1 MRLIVGIGLIGLGLT
16 GLSLTYPAV
25 GSEGSE
31 DADTSMGGGGG
42 RLELLP
48 NPSPRG
54 LAWGYWIPRDQM
66 SARQAA
72 TLPRYCEGR
81 YRTLDFPYP
90 ESVDSDTLPIV
101 ADAESAAYW
110 IDGDVVLNGQVHLEQ
125 GNRSISAEEVR
136 LDRATRDA
144 QLTGQVRVLEP
155 GVAAQGTRGQVN
167 LDTRAASL
175 EEVEFLL
182 LEGGMRGEAD
192 SLNQD
197 EQGNLKMVAGSYTR
211 CEPGNNSWRVT
222 STSVQITEGEN
233 WAVARNAVLRVKD
246 VPVFYAP
253 RISIPVTDERLSG
266 FLFPTIG
273 YSSEDGT
280 EIGLPYYLNLAPNY
294 DATLVPRYV
303 SKRGW
308 GLESEFRYLSGW
320 QESVFSGA
328 FLPNDDR
335 YDGKLTRS
343 DFDERKAQ
351 GRVTGEFE
359 PADRWL
365 IALDHSGD
373 AGPFSTLVDYTAV
386 SDRDYFRD
394 LDSYLDVSSQ
404 IALERLGQV
413 EYTSGG
419 LDSRLWVQRF
429 DRLDDVTVDPYQRL
443 PQLDL
448 TYTGRLVGPLE
459 WSLGTQ
465 AVSFDRDNT
474 DLTGIARAVGNRV
487 HLEPRLRVPLSR
499 PWGFLTLT
507 GGYRHTL
514 YDLRDMPDVLDESP
528 ERTIGLGSA
537 RAGLIFERD
546 MTLFD
551 TSVVQTLEPELFYL
565 YQQYKDQ
572 SELPNFDAAE
582 LTFSYSQ
589 LFRDNRFSGLD
600 RIGDANQLSAGL
612 TMRFANP
619 LSGREYLRASVGQ
632 IVYFEDREVTIGG
645 APSEEDRE
653 STSAVASELSA
664 SLGGAWRLGGTVI
677 WDPNDRQVV
686 EGGAAIQYRRDNQH
700 IVNLGYRYLGD
711 QDVDQTDVSF
721 YWPMSKHYSVLGRWN
736 YDLINNRTIE
746 GFLGLEYN
754 NCCFQVRLFA
764 RRFIDSPS
772 GSTIE
777 DVEADDGLFLQ
788 IVFKGLA
795 GIGDKVESVLQ
806 KGIRGYRT
814 EDYDAF

>member
-1 MRLIVGIGLIGLGLT
+1 VRLVVGICLTTLGLAQ
-16 GLSLTYPAV
+16 PAV

-31 DADTSMGGGGG
+31 GADKSISAGSSSSA
-42 RLELLP
+42 LLP
-48 NPSPRG
+48 NASARG
-54 LAWGYWIPRDQM
+54 LAWGYWMPRDQM
-66 SARQAA
+66 PAEQAD

-81 YRTLDFPYP
+81 YRPLKFPYP
-90 ESVDSDTLPIV
+90 ESVDGDSLPIV
-101 ADAESAAYW
+101 ADAQSAAYW
-110 IDGDVVLNGQVHLEQ
+110 IDGDVLLDGQVHLAQ
-125 GNRSISAEEVR
+125 GNRSIAADQVR

-144 QLTGQVRVLEP
+144 QLTGQVLVLEP

-167 LDTRAASL
+167 LDTQAASL

-192 SLNQD
+192 SLKQD

-222 STSVQITEGEN
+222 STSVQIAEGEN

-246 VPVFYAP
+246 VPIFYAP

-328 FLPNDDR
+328 FLPNDDK

-351 GRVTGEFE
+351 GRITGEFE

-365 IALDHSGD
+365 IALDHRGEE
-373 AGPFSTLVDYTAV
+373 GPFRTLVDYTAV

-394 LDSYLDVSSQ
+394 LESYLDVSSQ
-404 IALERLGQV
+404 IALERLGQI
-413 EYTSGG
+413 EYSAGG

-429 DRLDDVTVDPYQRL
+429 DRLDDVVVDPYQRL

-465 AVSFDRDNT
+465 AVSFDRDNN
-474 DLTGIARAVGNRV
+474 DLVGIGRAVGNRI
-487 HLEPRLRVPLSR
+487 HLEPRLRLPLSW

-514 YDLRDMPDVLDESP
+514 YDLRDMPDLLDESP

-537 RAGLIFERD
+537 RAGLVVERELSLFE
-546 MTLFD
+546 

-565 YQQYKDQ
+565 YQQYEDQ
-572 SELPNFDAAE
+572 SDLPNFDAAE
-582 LTFSYSQ
+582 LTFGYSQ

-600 RIGDANQLSAGL
+600 RIGDANQLSVGL
-612 TMRFANP
+612 TTRFLNP

-632 IVYFEDREVTIGG
+632 IVYFEDREVTISG
-645 APSEEDRE
+645 APTEEDRE
-653 STSAVASELSA
+653 SSSSLAGELS
-664 SLGGAWRLGGTVI
+664 GRLPGQWQLTGTVI
-677 WDPNDRQVV
+677 WDPHDNQLE
-686 EGGAAIQYRRDNQH
+686 EGGAAVQYRRDNQH

-788 IVFKGLA
+788 VVFKGLA
-795 GIGDKVESVLQ
+795 GIGDKVESVLE

-814 EDYDAF
+814 EDYNEF

>member
-1 MRLIVGIGLIGLGLT
+1 MPAMHLGSKWSSLLRLVGGVGLIWV
-16 GLSLTYPAV
+16 GLSCAAFASDGLPPK
-25 GSEGSE
+25 
-31 DADTSMGGGGG
+31 TSAG
-42 RLELLP
+42 
-48 NPSPRG
+48 G
-54 LAWGYWIPRDQM
+54 LAWGYWMPRDQM
-66 SARQAA
+66 PVKQAEI
-72 TLPRYCEGR
+72 LPRYCAGQ

-90 ESVDSDTLPIV
+90 ESVDSESLPIV
-101 ADAESAAYW
+101 ADAQSASYL

-125 GNRSISAEEVR
+125 GNRSISADEVR
-136 LDRATRDA
+136 LDRNTRQA
-144 QLTGQVRVLEP
+144 YLTGQVRVLEP

-167 LDTRAASL
+167 LDSQAANL

-197 EQGNLKMVAGSYTR
+197 DQGNLKVIAGSYTR

-222 STSVQITEGEN
+222 SSTVRIAEGEN
-233 WAVARNAVLRVKD
+233 WAIARNAVLRVRD

-253 RISIPVTDERLSG
+253 RISIPVTDDRLSG

-294 DATLVPRYV
+294 DATLVPRYL

-308 GLESEFRYLSGW
+308 GLESEFRYLSSW

-328 FLPNDDR
+328 FLPNDDQ

-365 IALDHSGD
+365 YALDHVGE
-373 AGPFSTLVDYTAV
+373 AGRFRTLIDYTAV

-413 EYTSGG
+413 EFTAGG
-419 LDSRLWVQRF
+419 LDTRLWIQRF
-429 DRLDDVTVDPYQRL
+429 DRLDDGTVDPYQRL

-448 TYTGRLVGPLE
+448 TYVGQLLGPLE

-465 AVSFDRDNT
+465 AVSFDRENT
-474 DLTGIARAVGNRV
+474 DLTGIQRAVGNRL
-487 HLEPRLRVPLSR
+487 HLEPRLRLPLSSS
-499 PWGFLTLT
+499 WGFLTLA

-514 YDLRDMPDVLDESP
+514 YDLRDMPDVLDDSP
-528 ERTIGLGSA
+528 ERTIGFGSA

-546 MTLFD
+546 MSLFD

-565 YQQYKDQ
+565 YQQYENQ
-572 SELPNFDAAE
+572 SNIPNFDTAE
-582 LTFSYSQ
+582 LTFGYSQ

-600 RIGDANQLSAGL
+600 RIGDANQLSVGL
-612 TMRFANP
+612 TTRFANP
-619 LSGREYLRASVGQ
+619 LSGREFLRASVGQ
-632 IVYFEDREVTIGG
+632 IVYFEDREVTLSG
-645 APSEEDRE
+645 APTEEDRE
-653 STSAVASELSA
+653 SSSSLAAELSGRLA
-664 SLGGAWRLGGTVI
+664 RFWRLTGTVI
-677 WDPNDRQVV
+677 WDPHDNQLE

-700 IVNLGYRYLGD
+700 IVNLSYRNLGA

-736 YDLINNRTIE
+736 YDLVNNRTIE

-754 NCCFQVRLFA
+754 NCCLQVRLFA

-772 GSTIE
+772 GSTVE

-795 GIGDKVESVLQ
+795 GIGGKVESVLE

-814 EDYDAF
+814 EEYNGF